1 MNVRYK
7 QLSLQKL
14 LLLENWV
21 HHKSYLLK
29 QGRVSWLNVNKNEIK
44 DIDDDDGESNVE
56 SDVDAAEADENVNEI
71 NPELQL
77 PLFTSCSSDIT
88 NGEFALWIMKMRN
101 TESCPIVVVKSNLW
115 PGAFSFAKGR

>member
-1 MNVRYK
+1 M
-7 QLSLQKL
+7 SLQKL

-21 HHKSYLLK
+21 HHKPYILK
-29 QGRVSWLNVNKNEIK
+29 QGRVSWLNVKVLENKNEIK
-44 DIDDDDGESNVE
+44 DNDDDDDGESNE
-56 SDVDAAEADENVNEI
+56 DSDIDAAEADENVNEI

-88 NGEFALWIMKMRN
+88 SDEFALWNIKLRN
-101 TESCPIVVVKSNLW
+101 SESPIVVVKSNLW

>member
-1 MNVRYK
+1 M
-7 QLSLQKL
+7 SLQKL

-21 HHKSYLLK
+21 HHKPYILK
-29 QGRVSWLNVNKNEIK
+29 QGRVSWLNVKVLENKNEIK
-44 DIDDDDGESNVE
+44 DDVDDDDGESNE
-56 SDVDAAEADENVNEI
+56 DSDIDAAEADENVNEI

-88 NGEFALWIMKMRN
+88 SDEFALWNIKMRN
-101 TESCPIVVVKSNLW
+101 SESPIVVVKSNLW